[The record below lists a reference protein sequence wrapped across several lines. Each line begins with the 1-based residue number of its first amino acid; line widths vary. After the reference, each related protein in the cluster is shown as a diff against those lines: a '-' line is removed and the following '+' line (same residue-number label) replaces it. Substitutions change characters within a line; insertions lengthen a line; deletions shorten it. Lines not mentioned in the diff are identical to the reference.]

1 MFHAL
6 ACYVFTLHIIF
17 PSEFS
22 QVLYVGFINVDSK
35 SPSSERYDCLC
46 QPDHLLD
53 DADSAGKKIG
63 IERAE
68 RSSYLFRSLLSGGAH
83 LAFGS
88 DWPVCI
94 PETSSVTENHFTN
107 IAIVLRGAYVTS

>member
-1 MFHAL
+1 MWIAN
-6 ACYVFTLHIIF
+6 
-17 PSEFS
+17 
-22 QVLYVGFINVDSK
+22 LYFLKDMLV
-35 SPSSERYDCLC
+35 C

-63 IERAE
+63 VERAE
-68 RSSYLFRSLLSGGAH
+68 RSSYLFRSLSAGGAH

-94 PETSSVTENHFTN
+94 SRNLCSV
-107 IAIVLRGAYVTS
+107 

>member
-1 MFHAL
+1 MF
-6 ACYVFTLHIIF
+6 TSHIIF

-22 QVLYVGFINVDSK
+22 QVLHVIFINVDSK
-35 SPSSERYDCLC
+35 SLSSERYDCLS

-53 DADSAGKKIG
+53 DAGSAGKKIG

-68 RSSYLFRSLLSGGAH
+68 QSSYLFRSVLSGGAR

-94 PETSSVTENHFTN
+94 PETSSVPENHFTN
-107 IAIVLRGAYVTS
+107 IAIVLRWADITS

>member
-1 MFHAL
+1 
-6 ACYVFTLHIIF
+6 VLH
-17 PSEFS
+17 
-22 QVLYVGFINVDSK
+22 VDFINLDSK
-35 SPSSERYDCLC
+35 SLSSERYDCLS

-107 IAIVLRGAYVTS
+107 IAIVLQGAYVTS

>member
-1 MFHAL
+1 M
-6 ACYVFTLHIIF
+6 TD
-17 PSEFS
+17 
-22 QVLYVGFINVDSK
+22 GF
-35 SPSSERYDCLC
+35 SERDACFC

-63 IERAE
+63 VERAE
-68 RSSYLFRSLLSGGAH
+68 RSSYLFLSLLAGGAH

-94 PETSSVTENHFTN
+94 SRNSFSDYSHFVSREKYTDSLFLCGD
-107 IAIVLRGAYVTS
+107 IGS